1 MLDTQLGTH
10 PKMEWEGFSNWPPVW
25 AGSYGRADAF
35 PMAEEGV
42 LTGVEMNE
50 AGNALPGHLTLTMEH
65 RGNGSSAVLCC
76 DDAENVI
83 PRLFEILKGC
93 IGLEISRIG
102 DLDVDL

>member
-1 MLDTQLGTH
+1 MKLRTH
-10 PKMEWEGFSNWPPVW
+10 PKMEWEGFPNWPPAW

-50 AGNALPGHLTLTMEH
+50 AGNTLPRHLTLTMEH

-83 PRLFEILKGC
+83 PRLYQILKGC
-93 IGLEISRIG
+93 IGWEISRIG